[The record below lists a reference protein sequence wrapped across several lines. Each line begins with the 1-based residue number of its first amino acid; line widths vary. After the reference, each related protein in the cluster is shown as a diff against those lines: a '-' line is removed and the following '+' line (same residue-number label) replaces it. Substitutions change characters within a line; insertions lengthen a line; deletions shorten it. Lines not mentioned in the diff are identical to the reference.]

1 MAEKKK
7 KHTLQRDLQ
16 KLIGEG
22 VPQEEIFAENDQN
35 DNVDGLQNAQEG
47 AESDSAFTMERM
59 LTLAKEKDPSFSTR
73 FQQREKALLGFIE
86 DLPKTNIPETSA
98 ENPFVIALK
107 NPTYPRVMVINA
119 TCVGTRRS
127 ADPLCEIFSNG
138 LRWAEEDSCDAVILT
153 GPIIYFPTEKY
164 GKERPSKIQ
173 VVDVEVDKD
182 IIEKSYPK
190 QVLEA
195 LGGVEQIRKEGRP
208 IFLTTTMY
216 LEHLMRMFKCL
227 IHDEKGGLLFHGPIL
242 CVLGDV
248 EENIAKYYANEKVRI
263 AVFREKGFA
272 AKQIARLKRLL
283 RMVKTVASTEIVKEA
298 ISFIEGVF
306 KKFPKYQE
314 QLKELGVDFETIQ
327 HLEADE
333 LEKQIQEWEQYRDIL
348 ALMGNVEP
356 PFIQERLPEMVSY
369 IAACF
374 EAIAPNIKV
383 VGMGDAYFKNGSHL
397 IGVTPDKYRNR
408 IRGGL
413 AGEKRHAMYSYVKGH
428 PGENVVDLNLGPGL
442 NPYLDV
448 LFVTHRVRAYE
459 KTLDD
464 VRMSHVYQLP
474 TCLDSFLYR
483 DVVRHM
489 VRTKDDI
496 TKLASVANYES
507 GVIILERGERSSV
520 PLIKMLTSAV
530 LTNKVIFSS
539 RENLAAAVH
548 GKSRRS
554 QMIWIYKEGCVHS
567 GAQHIARYRS
577 PKDPHKRV
585 IKYHYQVAFEMLEA
599 NKVPIVMYASDGDKQ
614 HWYNYAVHREG
625 NSAYKTPEELFDAM
639 MKIEEN
645 HRLTKKEKEETLRML
660 ILEQRILGGVLQPQQ
675 QIKAYVAS
683 LAPCL
688 EFFRNTILRARE
700 RGLAVEGRLGII
712 TDGQGNHNEKTW
724 KKSDVRFDEAT
735 WTRTELLLKLV
746 LTYPDLADVLPEA
759 LCAAEFDGIG
769 EARGLFGISPSLGL
783 GSGKQKKKLA
793 TRTNANFYAFYMLH
807 KQGSS
812 KTKDNMKSMV
822 EGFAWIGT
830 ADQYEVD
837 HFCFNTA
844 GDDHMGGFAVT
855 RSAMH
860 VKTGCQ
866 MFEGPFGRLLRF
878 PEQNIF
884 SAVCGLPAGGPEWG
898 PLVFVPLDYRAV
910 RKYAY
915 KPFSLEPELFENSLQ
930 PLAPNNRENK
940 AAMVEE

>member
-1 MAEKKK
+1 MAEKQE
-7 KHTLQRDLQ
+7 KHTLRGDLQ
-16 KLIGEG
+16 KLIEQGAISEKELYGSEGEEEG
-22 VPQEEIFAENDQN
+22 VEKDAKND
-35 DNVDGLQNAQEG
+35 DVPA
-47 AESDSAFTMERM
+47 MERM
-59 LTLAKEKDPSFSTR
+59 LTLVKENDPSFAAR
-73 FQQREKALLGFIE
+73 FQQREKALIGFIE
-86 DLPKTNIPETSA
+86 DLPKATIPETSA
-98 ENPFVIALK
+98 ENPFVIPLK

-119 TCVGTRRS
+119 TCVGTRKS
-127 ADPLCEIFSNG
+127 ADSLCEIFSNA
-138 LRWAEEDSCDAVILT
+138 LRWAEEIPCDAVILT

-216 LEHLMRMFKCL
+216 LEHLMRMFKRL
-227 IHDEKGGLLFHGPIL
+227 VHDEKGDLLFHGPIL

-272 AKQIARLKRLL
+272 AKQIARLKRLQRL
-283 RMVKTVASTEIVKEA
+283 VKTISSAEIIKEA
-298 ISFIEGVF
+298 ASFLEKLV
-306 KKFPKYQE
+306 KKIIPQAT
-314 QLKELGVDFETIQ
+314 ELGVDFETLQ
-327 HLEADE
+327 HLETDE
-333 LEKQIQEWEQYRDIL
+333 LEKQIQDWEQYRDLL

-356 PFIQERLPEMVSY
+356 PFIQERLPEMISY
-369 IAACF
+369 IASCF

-383 VGMGDAYFKNGSHL
+383 VGMGDAYFKKGSHL
-397 IGVTPDKYRNR
+397 VGVTSDKYRNR
-408 IRGGL
+408 IKGGL

-428 PGENVVDLNLGPGL
+428 PGESVVDLNLGPGL
-442 NPYLDV
+442 NPYLDT

-474 TCLDSFLYR
+474 ACLDSSLYR

-489 VRTKDDI
+489 ARTKDDI

-507 GVIILERGERSSV
+507 GVIILERGEQSSI
-520 PLIKMLTSAV
+520 PAIKMLTSAV
-530 LTNKVIFSS
+530 LTNRAIFSS

-548 GKSRRS
+548 GKFRRS

-585 IKYHYQVAFEMLEA
+585 VKYHYQVAFEMLEA
-599 NKVPIVMYASDGDKQ
+599 NKAPIIMYASDGDKQ

-625 NSAYKTPEELFDAM
+625 NSAYKTPEELFHAM
-639 MKIEEN
+639 MEIEEN

-683 LAPCL
+683 LDPCL
-688 EFFRNTILRARE
+688 EFFRNTIMRARE
-700 RGLAVEGRLGII
+700 RGLAVEGRVGII
-712 TDGQGNHNEKTW
+712 TDGQGNHNSQTW

-746 LTYPDLADVLPEA
+746 LTYPELADVLPEA
-759 LCAAEFDGIG
+759 LCAAEFDGLG

-884 SAVCGLPAGGPEWG
+884 SAVCGLPAGGKEWG
-898 PLVFVPLDYRAV
+898 PLVFIPLDYRAI

-915 KPFSLEPELFENSLQ
+915 KPFPLELELFENSLQ
-930 PLAPNNRENK
+930 PLPSNKQKENVT
-940 AAMVEE
+940 AVEE